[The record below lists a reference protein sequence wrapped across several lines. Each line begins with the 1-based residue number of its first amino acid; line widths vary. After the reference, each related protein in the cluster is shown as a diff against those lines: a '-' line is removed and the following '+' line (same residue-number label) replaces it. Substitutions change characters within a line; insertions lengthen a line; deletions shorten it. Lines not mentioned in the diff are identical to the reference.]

1 MKKIKI
7 FSIICLISTLGFS
20 QTYSSGL
27 VNIIGSLSAE
37 IDINT
42 STDLV
47 TLTLIGPESGWL
59 AMAFNDDFGH
69 DGADVVMFDGTDLQ
83 DRTFTNNLGEP
94 DLDTSGQ
101 DDWTV
106 TSNTIAG
113 GLRTVVATRS
123 RVSAD
128 ANDYDFPAT
137 PTSLNI
143 IGAYNGSFNMNNK
156 HDDYD
161 FATLNFSLLGIEDV
175 NQLNFSMLPNPTST
189 NLKIVLPSNLTNST
203 IEVFDI
209 SSRKIFE
216 SKIRNSRFSMI
227 DVSTW
232 YGGVYFV
239 KVSSNNSHSTKR
251 FIKQ

>member
-83 DRTFTNNLGEP
+83 DRTFTTNTGQP
-94 DLDTSGQ
+94 TLDSAGL

-106 TSNTIAG
+106 TSNTVAS

-128 ANDYDFPAT
+128 INDYDFSAT
-137 PTSLNI
+137 PTSLSI
-143 IGAYNGSFNMNNK
+143 IGAYNGTFSMNNK

-175 NQLNFSMLPNPTST
+175 NQLNFSMLPNPTSS
-189 NLKIVLPSNLTNST
+189 NIKIVLPSNITNSSL
-203 IEVFDI
+203 EVFDI
-209 SSRKIFE
+209 FARKIFVTKKMD
-216 SKIRNSRFSMI
+216 SHFSII
-227 DVSTW
+227 DVSAW
-232 YGGVYFV
+232 NSGVYFV
-239 KVSSNNSHSTKR
+239 KVSNNNSHSTKR